1 MKLCGPDT
9 PIVCSVCLQPPMA
22 FDPRPEFVDFG
33 TAYDGPVIN
42 DPNAE
47 GNQVYIDKIVV
58 CEHCVKQAAQLL
70 GLDHVERYQN
80 ELEALSDHAV
90 SLQKEIDEKDRMVSD
105 LSHTVGALIDNP
117 VKRPAGRPQLR
128 GPNTHEKQIKDLRV
142 EQTSKT
148 KRANGAKKK

>member
-1 MKLCGPDT
+1 
-9 PIVCSVCLQPPMA
+9 MA

-33 TAYDGPVIN
+33 TAFDGPVID

-47 GNQVYIDKIVV
+47 GNKVYVDKIVV

-90 SLQKEIDEKDRMVSD
+90 SLQKEVNEKDRLVSD
-105 LSHTVGALIDNP
+105 LSHTVGTLIDHP

-128 GPNTHEKQIKDLRV
+128 GPETHEQQIKDLRKTKKK
-142 EQTSKT
+142 TSK
-148 KRANGAKKK
+148 

>member
-1 MKLCGPDT
+1 
-9 PIVCSVCLQPPMA
+9 MA
-22 FDPRPEFVDFG
+22 FDTRPEFVDFG
-33 TAYDGPVIN
+33 TAFDGPVID
-42 DPNAE
+42 DPNVE

-58 CEHCVKQAAQLL
+58 CENCVKQAANLL

-90 SLQKEIDEKDRMVSD
+90 SLQKEVDEKDRLVSD

-128 GPNTHEKQIKDLRV
+128 GPETHEKQIKDLR
-142 EQTSKT
+142 KT
-148 KRANGAKKK
+148 KANGSKRK